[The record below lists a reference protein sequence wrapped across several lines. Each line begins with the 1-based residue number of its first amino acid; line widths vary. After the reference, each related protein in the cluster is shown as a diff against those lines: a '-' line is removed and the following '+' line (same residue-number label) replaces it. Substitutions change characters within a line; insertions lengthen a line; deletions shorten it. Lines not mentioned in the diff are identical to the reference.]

1 VRDASPVSYV
11 RAGAPPFHIAHGTA
25 DRLVPAAQSEQFAEA
40 LRTVG
45 IDVELTLV
53 PEADHMWMGAGDPEA
68 IFNAAV
74 GFARRITDP

>member
-25 DRLVPAAQSEQFAEA
+25 DRFVPAAQSEQLADA
-40 LRTVG
+40 LRAVG
-45 IDVELTLV
+45 VDVELTLV